1 MSKTEIVVFVE
12 KAKEQE
18 PIKSFF
24 TLFNNFK
31 FDLQQLPFFNP
42 KPKPINKNKNKN
54 KTLVVSD
61 GNTVQQKKEEEDVTK
76 SKLVWFPKT
85 QVLASTPLEAQP
97 ENLESSNKTSNS
109 LILWQVGALG
119 AFFISRWAWARWNER
134 KGQGRSPNDGEGRPS
149 DDPPRSSANE

>member
-1 MSKTEIVVFVE
+1 MSKTEIVVFLE

-18 PIKSFF
+18 PIKTFF

-42 KPKPINKNKNKN
+42 KPKQNNKNKN

-61 GNTVQQKKEEEDVTK
+61 GNTVQQKKEEDDVSK
-76 SKLVWFPKT
+76 PKLVWFPKT
-85 QVLASTPLEAQP
+85 QVVASPPLEAQP
-97 ENLESSNKTSNS
+97 EPLESSNNTSNP

-119 AFFISRWAWARWNER
+119 AFFISKWAWARWNER

-149 DDPPRSSANE
+149 DDAPQSSDNE